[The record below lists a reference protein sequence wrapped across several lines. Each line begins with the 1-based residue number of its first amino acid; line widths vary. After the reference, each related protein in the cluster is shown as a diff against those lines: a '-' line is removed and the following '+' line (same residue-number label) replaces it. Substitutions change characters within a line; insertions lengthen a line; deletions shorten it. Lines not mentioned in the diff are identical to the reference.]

1 MGTLSSKWFK
11 ICSRERFGIEL
22 CIGSPP
28 QEYML
33 GKAIGVDEIKQE
45 KEWAEQRPRHS
56 RDPQRLQ
63 TPKEEHHEWMA

>member
-1 MGTLSSKWFK
+1 MDQAWGIKDFCVGWFEYEVQMGTLSSKWFK

-33 GKAIGVDEIKQE
+33 VEAIDVDEIKQE
-45 KEWAEQRPRHS
+45 KE
-56 RDPQRLQ
+56 
-63 TPKEEHHEWMA
+63 